1 MSSKY
6 KEFVLG
12 QIATE
17 LNLLFVFSDSY
28 QSNKDQESVDAICEC
43 IEKLKEYEEFW
54 KPYY

>member
-17 LNLLFVFSDSY
+17 LNLLFAFSDSY
-28 QSNKDQESVDAICEC
+28 QSDKDQESVDAMCES

>member
-17 LNLLFVFSDSY
+17 LNLLFAFSDSY

-54 KPYY
+54 ERYY

>member
-17 LNLLFVFSDSY
+17 LNLLFAFSDSY
-28 QSNKDQESVDAICEC
+28 QSDKDQVSVDAMCEC
-43 IEKLKEYEEFW
+43 IENLKEYEEFW
-54 KPYY
+54 KLYY

>member
-12 QIATE
+12 QIASE
-17 LNLLFVFSDSY
+17 LNLLFAFSGSY
-28 QSNKDQESVDAICEC
+28 QSDKDQEWVDAMCES

-54 KPYY
+54 KRYY

>member
-17 LNLLFVFSDSY
+17 LNLLFAFSDSY

-43 IEKLKEYEEFW
+43 IENLKEYEEFW